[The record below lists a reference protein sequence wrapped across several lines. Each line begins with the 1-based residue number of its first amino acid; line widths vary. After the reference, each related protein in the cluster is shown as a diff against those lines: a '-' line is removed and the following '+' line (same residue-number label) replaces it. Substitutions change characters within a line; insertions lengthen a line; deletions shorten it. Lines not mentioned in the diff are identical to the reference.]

1 MQNLHQI
8 HSQVFESLEKAIFTL
23 ESQHEQL
30 VEQAYTIVEKL
41 PAVSDGFHALKN
53 IQLDLIHKSYRGSRD
68 LSEMWRQAG
77 EQLLSL
83 SSF

>member
-8 HSQVFESLEKAIFTL
+8 HSQVFESWKSYFTL

-53 IQLDLIHKSYRGSRD
+53 IQLDLILQILQRLSR
-68 LSEMWRQAG
+68 SQ
-77 EQLLSL
+77 
-83 SSF
+83 